1 VTTKRSGHNKD
12 EQSVF
17 RTVQELVH
25 GFQAAGL
32 DAQAF
37 LAKDMEN
44 ICFYNVRLLESYAA
58 DDKKS

>member
-44 ICFYNVRLLESYAA
+44 ICFLQRQAS
-58 DDKKS
+58 